1 MRSLGITIS
10 IVLWMF
16 ITIIMVI
23 TVIGMIPFLIT
34 DEKIN
39 KCYWFEILE
48 TLINKY

>member
-23 TVIGMIPFLIT
+23 TVIGMIIFLIT
-34 DEKIN
+34 DEKTN

>member
-23 TVIGMIPFLIT
+23 TVIGMITFLIT
-34 DEKIN
+34 DEKTN
-39 KCYWFEILE
+39 KCYWFEISE

>member
-10 IVLWMF
+10 IVLWML
-16 ITIIMVI
+16 ITIVMVI
-23 TVIGMIPFLIT
+23 TVIGMLPFMIINEKT
-34 DEKIN
+34 D